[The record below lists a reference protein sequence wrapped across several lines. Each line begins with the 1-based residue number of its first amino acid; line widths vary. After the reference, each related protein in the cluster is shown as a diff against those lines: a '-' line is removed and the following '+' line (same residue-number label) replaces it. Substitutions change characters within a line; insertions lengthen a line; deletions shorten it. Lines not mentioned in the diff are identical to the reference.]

1 MAIFNFDK
9 LEQSN
14 QTQRKNLGE
23 SEFKSQSVDFLRKN
37 PTKYT
42 MGATRFA

>member
-23 SEFKSQSVDFLRKN
+23 SEFKSQSVDFLRKILQIYN
-37 PTKYT
+37 
-42 MGATRFA
+42 GSN